1 MGIMA
6 SPASA
11 PASPIAEAVVPSAPT
26 SPVVSEAAGAVVP
39 HMASGMA
46 ANLGATPY
54 GEVALCKVL
63 ADSLEALMP
72 AALAQGF
79 TRETFMLSM
88 AHMQRK
94 KAGGQLE

>member
-1 MGIMA
+1 M
-6 SPASA
+6 
-11 PASPIAEAVVPSAPT
+11 PSAPT

-46 ANLGATPY
+46 ADLGATPY
-54 GEVALCKVL
+54 GEVALRKVL

-79 TRETFMLSM
+79 TRESFLVAM
-88 AHMQRK
+88 AHMPRRQ
-94 KAGGQLE
+94 KAGMGAKC